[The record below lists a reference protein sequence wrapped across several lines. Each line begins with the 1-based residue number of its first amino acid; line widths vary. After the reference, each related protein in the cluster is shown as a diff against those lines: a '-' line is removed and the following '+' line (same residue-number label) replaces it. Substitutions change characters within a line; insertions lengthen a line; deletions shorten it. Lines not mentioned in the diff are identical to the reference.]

1 VKNKNISHCLLKLGL
16 AVILSSALGTVTNA
30 AFGQTTSY
38 IIDTK
43 SGDVIK
49 LGSLAENTF
58 ATAINEAGQAAGY
71 FYTAGSPA
79 RAFVTGPDGVD
90 IRALGT
96 FGGSEGTVASGINN
110 AGQVVGFSSTEMGNT
125 HAFITGPNG
134 TDMRDLGT
142 LGGPSSH
149 ANSINDDGLV
159 VGSSWM
165 PWEEPWWHARHA
177 FITGPN
183 GIGMTDLRIP
193 LGDTEESFASAI
205 NATGQAAGYVYTR
218 ESGRRAFIVDD
229 ERGLRILGVLDGT
242 SPDTDTY
249 GHDINAVGQV
259 VGQSHT
265 SKGTHAFITGPDGQD
280 GVGMR
285 DIGTLGGS
293 ESYAYGVNDIGQV
306 AGSSLTTAGDSHAF
320 VTGGNGEGMIDLNLL
335 VDLPDGVTLTK
346 AEGINNSGQVI
357 ATGIFIP
364 PIPEPETYALML
376 VGLMV
381 VGFMSRRKS
390 LLV

>member
-1 VKNKNISHCLLKLGL
+1 MKNKNSSHYLLKLAL
-16 AVILSSALGTVTNA
+16 AAILSSALGPVTNA

-43 SGDVIK
+43 SGEVTK
-49 LGSLAENTF
+49 LQSLAENTF

-71 FYTAGSPA
+71 FYTEGSPA

-90 IRALGT
+90 TRGLGT
-96 FGGSEGTVASGINN
+96 LGGSEGTLALGINN
-110 AGQVVGFSSTEMGNT
+110 AGQVVGFSSTETGNT
-125 HAFITGPNG
+125 RAFITGPNG

-142 LGGPSSH
+142 LGGPHSH
-149 ANSINDDGLV
+149 ANNINDDGLV

-183 GIGMTDLRIP
+183 GMGMTDLRVR
-193 LGDTEESFASAI
+193 LGDTESFASAI
-205 NATGQAAGYVYTR
+205 NATGQVAGYVYTR
-218 ESGRRAFIVDD
+218 SGVRAFIGND
-229 ERGLRILGVLDGT
+229 ERDLRILGVLDGT
-242 SPDTDTY
+242 SPNTDTY
-249 GHDINAVGQV
+249 GNDINAAGQV
-259 VGQSHT
+259 VGHSYT
-265 SKGTHAFITGPDGQD
+265 STGTHAFITGPDGLD

-293 ESYAYGVNDIGQV
+293 ESYANGVNDIGQV
-306 AGSSLTTAGDSHAF
+306 VGSSITPGGDSHAF
-320 VTGGNGEGMIDLNLL
+320 VTGGNGEGMVDLNLL
-335 VDLPDGVTLTK
+335 VDLPDGVTLTG

-364 PIPEPETYALML
+364 PIPEPESYALML
-376 VGLMV
+376 AGLSL
-381 VGFMSRRKS
+381 VGFMAWRKS
-390 LLV
+390 LMA